1 MLLGTGV
8 ARAVRVHSAWEVQG
22 CRARGQGVV
31 ARYELLLLPL
41 VLGQGNLWAPQ
52 LRCAAAVVVVLDEEG
67 RGKGVAPC
75 FPRRP
80 LKRSSPFPL
89 LGQSRWLP
97 QISAWCQKGY

>member
-8 ARAVRVHSAWEVQG
+8 ARAVRAHSAWEVHG
-22 CRARGQGVV
+22 SLGARGQEVV

-52 LRCAAAVVVVLDEEG
+52 LRCAAAVVIVLDEKG

-80 LKRSSPFPL
+80 LKRSYCSPFPL
-89 LGQSRWLP
+89 LGEEPSSLL
-97 QISAWCQKGY
+97 

>member
-8 ARAVRVHSAWEVQG
+8 ARAVRAHSAWEVHG
-22 CRARGQGVV
+22 SLGARGQEVV

-52 LRCAAAVVVVLDEEG
+52 LRCAAAVVIVLDEKG

-75 FPRRP
+75 FPRRHM
-80 LKRSSPFPL
+80 KRSCCSPFPL
-89 LGQSRWLP
+89 LGEEHSSLL
-97 QISAWCQKGY
+97 

>member
-52 LRCAAAVVVVLDEEG
+52 LRCAAAVVVLDEKG

-75 FPRRP
+75 FPRRHM
-80 LKRSSPFPL
+80 KRSCCSPFPL
-89 LGQSRWLP
+89 LGEEHSSLL
-97 QISAWCQKGY
+97 